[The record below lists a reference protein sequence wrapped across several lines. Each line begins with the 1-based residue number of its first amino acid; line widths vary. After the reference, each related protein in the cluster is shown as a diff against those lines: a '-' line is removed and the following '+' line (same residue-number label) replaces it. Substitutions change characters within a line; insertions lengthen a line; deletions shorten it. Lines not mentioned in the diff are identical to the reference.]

1 MEEFPRTSIEGVSV
15 ARLLIGI
22 NWFLGFSHTSQAKDR
37 FINEYMTAERIA
49 PIIEVF
55 LSAGVDGMVGTRPDE
70 KLMKAIAMA
79 EDRTGRR
86 CITLALP
93 TLSVAD
99 GPEAAGENARILD
112 AQAATGATFC
122 LPHQQTT
129 DALLDRTTRT
139 IRRMDRVC
147 TMIRDRG
154 MIPGLSTH
162 MPETVPYADEM
173 GLDVATYVQIYNAA
187 GFLMQVELDWVHRI
201 IWNAKRPVIVIK
213 PLAAGRLMPLAGLAF
228 TWATIRDKDMVC
240 VGTQSPDEAREVI
253 EISLSLLERRAPA
266 LDLQRTRSKQSVEKA

>member
-49 PIIEVF
+49 TIIEVF
-55 LSAGVDGMVGTRPDE
+55 LNAGVDGMVGTRPGE

-266 LDLQRTRSKQSVEKA
+266 LDLQRTRSKRSVEKA

>member
-70 KLMKAIAMA
+70 KLMKAIARA

-253 EISLSLLERRAPA
+253 EISLSLL
-266 LDLQRTRSKQSVEKA
+266 

>member
-1 MEEFPRTSIEGVSV
+1 VAACPEVRQRHNPNDQRRATDGGRQPSRERKRAGGGANLDESASI
-15 ARLLIGI
+15 
-22 NWFLGFSHTSQAKDR
+22 
-37 FINEYMTAERIA
+37 
-49 PIIEVF
+49 
-55 LSAGVDGMVGTRPDE
+55 GTRVC
-70 KLMKAIAMA
+70 M
-79 EDRTGRR
+79 
-86 CITLALP
+86 
-93 TLSVAD
+93 
-99 GPEAAGENARILD
+99 
-112 AQAATGATFC
+112 
-122 LPHQQTT
+122 PHQQTT

-147 TMIRDRG
+147 AMIRERG

-162 MPETVPYADEM
+162 MPETVPYADET
-173 GLDVATYVQIYNAA
+173 GLDVATYIQIYNAA

-266 LDLQRTRSKQSVEKA
+266 MDLQRTRSKRSVEKA

>member
-1 MEEFPRTSIEGVSV
+1 VEEFPRTSIEGVSV